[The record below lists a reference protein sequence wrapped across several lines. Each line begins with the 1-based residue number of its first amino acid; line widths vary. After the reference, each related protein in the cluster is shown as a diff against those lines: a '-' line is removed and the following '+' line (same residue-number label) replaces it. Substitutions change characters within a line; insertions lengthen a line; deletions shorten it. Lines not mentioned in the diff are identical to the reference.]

1 MQISIRGKGMKLIP
15 WEELPQKMKNESV
28 KRYYDILTDK
38 HISLALKRLFD
49 IIAAIL
55 LSIILIPLFLII
67 SIAVKID
74 SKGTVMFTHIR
85 VTQYA
90 KTFNMLKFRT
100 MVANADKMG
109 TQVTTN
115 NDVRITKVGRILRRL
130 RLDEIPQLF
139 NIISGDMTFVGTR
152 PEVPKYVAHYS
163 DEMLATLL
171 VPAGVTSEASIEFK
185 DEEKLI
191 SIAENADKTYVDEV
205 LIEKMKYNLKS
216 LAHFSFLNDIK
227 TLVRTVFAVFGKAK
241 YTEKHSTNSTCIFKG

>member
-1 MQISIRGKGMKLIP
+1 MKLIP

-28 KRYYDILTDK
+28 KRYYDMLKDK
-38 HISLALKRLFD
+38 HISLVLKRLFD

-55 LSIILIPLFLII
+55 LSIMLLPLFLII

-74 SKGTVMFTHIR
+74 SKGTVMFTQTR

-90 KTFNMLKFRT
+90 KTFKILKFRT
-100 MVANADKMG
+100 MVANADKVG
-109 TQVTTN
+109 TQVTTK
-115 NDVRITKVGRILRRL
+115 NDARVTKVGRILRRL

-171 VPAGVTSEASIEFK
+171 LPAGVTSEASIEFK

-191 SIAENADKTYVDEV
+191 LNAENADKTYVYEV
-205 LIEKMKYNLKS
+205 LTEKMKYNLKS

-227 TLVRTVFAVFGKAK
+227 ILVRTVFAVLGKAK
-241 YTEKHSTNSTCIFKG
+241 YTEKPSTNSTCIFKG